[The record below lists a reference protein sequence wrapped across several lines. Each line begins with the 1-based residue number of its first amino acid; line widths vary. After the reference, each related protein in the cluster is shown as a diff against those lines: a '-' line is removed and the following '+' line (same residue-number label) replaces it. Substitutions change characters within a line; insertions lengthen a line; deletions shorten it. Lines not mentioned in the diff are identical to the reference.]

1 MQSEAN
7 KLFGESNLFDLA
19 QKTLWAALVL
29 LLFYVIGR
37 RLRRLVL
44 KIVSRSSRNVNFSA
58 LLSNVV
64 YIGLIIAALVIILTI
79 YTGAGASSLL
89 TLLGI
94 LSLAV
99 SLSVQDVLKNFVAG
113 VYILLEQPFKI
124 GDRISVKN
132 IEGVIESIEI
142 RTTNLRT
149 DDGIQIIIPNNTVFS
164 EIVANRSAYNRRMV
178 TVRLILPATFDFQ
191 AAITQITSVLSA
203 MPEKEVLKNPAPA
216 IILEN
221 TFRGRTTLRVEFWT
235 QPEALPFIAGQVAQA
250 FRQQISEADVKLAVP
265 KPLAI

>member
-1 MQSEAN
+1 MV
-7 KLFGESNLFDLA
+7 
-19 QKTLWAALVL
+19 AALV
-29 LLFYVIGR
+29 V
-37 RLRRLVL
+37 
-44 KIVSRSSRNVNFSA
+44 
-58 LLSNVV
+58 
-64 YIGLIIAALVIILTI
+64 ILTI

-94 LSLAV
+94 ASLAV
-99 SLSVQDVLKNFVAG
+99 SLSLQDVLKNFVAG

-124 GDRISVKN
+124 GDRISVKT
-132 IEGVIESIEI
+132 IEGVVESIEI

-178 TVRLILPATFDFQ
+178 TVRLILPSTLVFEE
-191 AAITQITSVLSA
+191 AISQITTTLAA
-203 MPEKEVLKNPAPA
+203 MPEKEVLKTPAPV

-221 TFRGRTTLRVEFWT
+221 TFRGRTTLRLEFWT
-235 QPEALPFIAGQVAQA
+235 QPEALPYIAGQVAQA
-250 FRQQISEADVKLAVP
+250 LRQQIPEADVKLPVP